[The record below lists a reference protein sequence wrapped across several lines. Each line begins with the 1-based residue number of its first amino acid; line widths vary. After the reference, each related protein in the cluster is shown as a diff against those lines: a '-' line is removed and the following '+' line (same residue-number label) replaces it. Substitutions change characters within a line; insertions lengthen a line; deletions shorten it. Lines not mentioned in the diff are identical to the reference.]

1 MPFPR
6 FFRFFS
12 HLNWSVVRTIIG
24 RIFRQRLAGLS
35 AEMAYNSLLALFP
48 AILALIVAIALF
60 EDSLLTFF
68 RAIVEQFGFVPEES
82 LNSTV
87 RGLAANLKIV
97 APDLVWTLLSN
108 FVKEITRTRS
118 TSLFSVSFAAALWIS
133 SAAIGAAMNALD
145 RIHEIPRR
153 KRRPWWKVKLISL
166 LLTLGSIGLL
176 LIASFLVL
184 IGDALVKFAVRKI
197 DDLPIEKLEIGGYW
211 LLELW
216 QQLNWPFALSIVI
229 VAFAL
234 IYRLGPSRWHKGTP
248 ILPGAV
254 LAAFSWAGISWLFRT
269 YVDNFG
275 AYNKVYGA
283 VGAVI
288 VLMLWLYL
296 TSLVLLIGGVI
307 NVTVGEVMKSKAA
320 KKMGS
325 DTAEEMIRDTAETML
340 RDTAK
345 TGLRER
351 QTSTSR
357 EPGDRPQPQ
366 RKKDDS
372 PHSPTSFP
380 KKAEK

>member
-184 IGDALVKFAVRKI
+184 IGDVLVKFAVRKI

-325 DTAEEMIRDTAETML
+325 DTAEDMIRDTAETML

-351 QTSTSR
+351 HTIAPS
-357 EPGDRPQPQ
+357 EPRDRPQP
-366 RKKDDS
+366 RGKKDDS
-372 PHSPTSFP
+372 PHSSTSYP
-380 KKAEK
+380 KQAEK